1 MKKETNNNF
10 YFYGYWVLISL
21 LAIIGAVGVIKYLLY
36 GSFY

>member
-1 MKKETNNNF
+1 MKKETNKGF

-21 LAIIGAVGVIKYLLY
+21 LAIIGVMGVIKYFLY